1 MLFSIANHPAMG
13 VPPFMGLWIC
23 PKMVDTPLESSK
35 KGKVLQDPRQVRKKS
50 CGSKKRNR
58 EVRHRM
64 VVTLVPQFC
73 RFTTRSPSDDPCFV
87 PNDTT
92 IRPPRATGTKPE
104 LRCGLVAMQ
113 RGMGIDPKT
122 GVSWFNKLHV

>member
-1 MLFSIANHPAMG
+1 MSQA
-13 VPPFMGLWIC
+13 
-23 PKMVDTPLESSK
+23 K
-35 KGKVLQDPRQVRKKS
+35 KGKFCRTLGKSERNHVVPRKE
-50 CGSKKRNR
+50 NR